1 MGKERVEGLDGGVV
15 TPAPPRREIAAGA
28 ERTGLRFARVAGRP
42 VERLAVL
49 AFAVADTALVALVA
63 DRVAA

>member
-1 MGKERVEGLDGGVV
+1 VV
-15 TPAPPRREIAAGA
+15 
-28 ERTGLRFARVAGRP
+28 RFARVAGRP